1 MTKSE
6 IIKEV
11 AEGTGLTKL
20 EIEAVLEGIIL
31 SISESLKR
39 GERVDLRGFGS
50 FLVKHRAARD
60 ARNPATREIVKLQ
73 ERFVPVFITANDF
86 LPDLLTAPRGI
97 VNTPLRIP
105 VVTTILAVI
114 SGLKKEILFLSI
126 FSITS

>member
-1 MTKSE
+1 MTKSD

-39 GERVDLRGFGS
+39 GERVDIRGFGS
-50 FLVKHRAARD
+50 FLVKRRAARD

-73 ERFVPVFITANDF
+73 ERFVPVFKVSK
-86 LPDLLTAPRGI
+86 LLKEEVNKSLLRG
-97 VNTPLRIP
+97 
-105 VVTTILAVI
+105 
-114 SGLKKEILFLSI
+114 F
-126 FSITS
+126 